1 MLETGVGAM
10 PPQRGPRPDTGRT
23 RQLPLPRPPAF
34 RVKAIRG
41 RRTWGGPG
49 FMVDQQGSRPAATQ
63 VTAGGMPRRFDV
75 PARPRVAG
83 RSARPAASRRPPASS
98 ARRVRAPGPARTRRA
113 ASFLARA
120 SATTRPGQH
129 LCPVFPDACGSASR
143 RHPQGRSRSSSVVQ
157 RVFDGFLDFFDGL
170 LHVCGR
176 LTQTVTELGARAP
189 ISWHQG

>member
-23 RQLPLPRPPAF
+23 RQLPLPRPPAL

-49 FMVDQQGSRPAATQ
+49 FMVDPAGQPVGGHAGHSR
-63 VTAGGMPRRFDV
+63 GMPRRFDV

-120 SATTRPGQH
+120 SATTQPGQH